1 VHKLSTHVRQIDE
14 AFDKPYRYTGGS
26 GGSKSAAV
34 LYKFFTTEKDEIVVT
49 FEKLEW
55 SDEEYT
61 WMVAFDRDGR
71 DSVTGE
77 GDAMRI
83 FATVIAI
90 LKDFTKK
97 YNPPVVGFSAFKS
110 ADELVKAKGDKKG
123 SREKLYLRMVKK
135 FAPKLGYNFSSR
147 TDNKMTDFELVKK

>member
-1 VHKLSTHVRQIDE
+1 MISFNEYINE
-14 AFDKPYRYTGGS
+14 SFDKPYRYSGGS
-26 GGSKSAAV
+26 GGAKSNSV
-34 LYKFFTTEKDEIVVT
+34 RYKFYTTEKDEIEVV

-55 SDEEYT
+55 SDDEYS
-61 WMVAFDRDGR
+61 WIVAFNRDGS
-71 DSVTGE
+71 DGVTGD

-90 LKDFTKK
+90 LKEFTKK

-110 ADELVKAKGDKKG
+110 VDDLSNNKGSKKG
-123 SREKLYLRMVKK
+123 SREKLYLRMIKK

>member
-1 VHKLSTHVRQIDE
+1 VLKLSTHVRQIDE
-14 AFDKPYRYTGGS
+14 AFDNPYRYTGGS

-55 SDEEYT
+55 SDEEYS
-61 WMVAFDRDGR
+61 WIVAFNRDGS
-71 DSVTGE
+71 DGVTGG

-83 FATVIAI
+83 FATVIEI
-90 LKDFTKK
+90 LKDFIKK

-110 ADELVKAKGDKKG
+110 VDDLADNKGNKKG

-135 FAPKLGYNFSSR
+135 FAPKLGYTFSSS
-147 TDNKMTDFELVKK
+147 TDSKMTDFELVRK